1 MACWKSKSA
10 KVLDMLVSLH
20 KEPQRVLSKQV
31 IDSSVLH
38 RNGYDRELITLLT
51 QLVRD
56 MNRKI
61 ERQKERAIIESSAKP
76 ISIDDKARLDAIKV
90 SSMLTC
96 SGWLY
101 AVMTSLSHRKC
112 CCFTK
117 VRSCYKLVQCG
128 LGNVHLF
135 EVMFSFFA
143 TKSL

>member
-1 MACWKSKSA
+1 M
-10 KVLDMLVSLH
+10 VVSSYE
-20 KEPQRVLSKQV
+20 EPQRVLSKQL

-96 SGWLY
+96 
-101 AVMTSLSHRKC
+101 
-112 CCFTK
+112 
-117 VRSCYKLVQCG
+117 
-128 LGNVHLF
+128 LG
-135 EVMFSFFA
+135 
-143 TKSL
+143 